1 MGLPDGFKH
10 VKGIARHV
18 ATDLRGL
25 LLAVKCA
32 PANEHESRRIDD
44 LLIEVRESG
53 FTRADRV
60 VADGGYRGTEEACA
74 SEGFEL
80 EVVKRSD
87 YGTSKSEAKSRT
99 FKPLPRRWV
108 IERTF
113 GYLRHNRILNGC
125 YERTDT
131 HAEAL
136 VLWANVRLIL
146 RRWRKV

>member
-1 MGLPDGFKH
+1 M
-10 VKGIARHV
+10 
-18 ATDLRGL
+18 
-25 LLAVKCA
+25 
-32 PANEHESRRIDD
+32 
-44 LLIEVRESG
+44 
-53 FTRADRV
+53 
-60 VADGGYRGTEEACA
+60 
-74 SEGFEL
+74 

-87 YGTSKSEAKSRT
+87 YGTSKSEAKPRT
-99 FKPLPRRWV
+99 FEQLPRRWV

-125 YERTDT
+125 YARTDA